1 MKDGF
6 IRVAAATPEIQVADC
21 GFNRKKIE
29 EMMREACRQHV
40 RMMVFPELCM
50 TGVYLWRSVPSG
62 TAPQRMCPGA
72 WGACGSIPGNGH
84 ADGHRYAP
92 RCPGKT
98 V

>member
-1 MKDGF
+1 MEEFGMKDGF

-50 TGVYLWRSVPSG
+50 TGY
-62 TAPQRMCPGA
+62 T
-72 WGACGSIPGNGH
+72 
-84 ADGHRYAP
+84 
-92 RCPGKT
+92 
-98 V
+98 